1 MSVIKIDG
9 NFDLGNMTD
18 PSLAISCVNNVQ
30 SSVKS
35 FLPGFG
41 NGWPKYCAIVQWLSN
56 YT

>member
-41 NGWPKYCAIVQWLSN
+41 NGWQLWGGQQNILRVVL
-56 YT
+56 